1 MHLPTYLSI
10 YIIIRLRILYA
21 RACILADNTKVIPG
35 YLNLHQIYQATS
47 SNHSCQLNWV
57 CAMFFP
63 QHFGHWV
70 EGGLHPPPWVGQV
83 ELDPTRRA
91 STVCT
96 DLRRHSII
104 SQPQGSDDPSLLL
117 ATPES
122 RVELLHNLGLNRE
135 SEAHGTPWGNGENW
149 RVIGCGSKGFEMF
162 RNYSKLPRSE

>member
-1 MHLPTYLSI
+1 MRAHAYSQTAQKWFQAI
-10 YIIIRLRILYA
+10 WIFIIKFIKQHQATILVNWIGFVPCSSHNILDTLELKED
-21 RACILADNTKVIPG
+21 CILPHGTVGP
-35 YLNLHQIYQATS
+35 
-47 SNHSCQLNWV
+47 
-57 CAMFFP
+57 
-63 QHFGHWV
+63 
-70 EGGLHPPPWVGQV
+70 VGQV

-162 RNYSKLPRSE
+162 RNYLKLPRSE